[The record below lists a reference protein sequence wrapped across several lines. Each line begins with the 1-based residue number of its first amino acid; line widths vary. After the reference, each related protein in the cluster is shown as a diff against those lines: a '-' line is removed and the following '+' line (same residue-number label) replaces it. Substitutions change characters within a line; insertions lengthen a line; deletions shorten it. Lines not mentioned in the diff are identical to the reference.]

1 MRNSAWTNLSGEHE
15 PLKNGHPCKTLTSVS
30 TMSVS
35 TMSVFTMLMSTMSNG
50 HCPCPP
56 WVGEVAWLRG
66 EEKDGTEE
74 EEGMGEVALLREGKK
89 KEKEF
94 SLQTDGR
101 TDRNKRYSKT

>member
-1 MRNSAWTNLSGEHE
+1 
-15 PLKNGHPCKTLTSVS
+15 
-30 TMSVS
+30 
-35 TMSVFTMLMSTMSNG
+35 MSTMSMSG
-50 HCPCPP
+50 KGCM
-56 WVGEVAWLRG
+56 AIRG

-94 SLQTDGR
+94 SLQTDER